1 MVAASRSGP
10 SAGTK
15 TIRAKRSGVSA
26 KRLKERHEAG
36 EDVSDQ
42 RALIRMGPA
51 NTAILIGADDLSD
64 WDSEELRHGQR
75 RDKNG
80 RFQGKAPKVVPKAC
94 YDELV
99 KRTLSEA
106 QQLFTDNIVVA
117 VQALVDIVTSPM
129 AEDKDKLR
137 AIGMIT
143 DRAMGKAPE
152 RVEVTGTAK
161 WELALRA
168 GIVSV
173 GNVADASLGFDEDEG
188 DE

>member
-1 MVAASRSGP
+1 MVAASRPGP
-10 SAGTK
+10 SAATK

-51 NTAILIGADDLSD
+51 NTAILIGADDLSG
-64 WDSEELRHGQR
+64 WDDEELRRGQR

-80 RFQGKAPKVVPKAC
+80 RFQGKEPKIVPKAC

-106 QQLFTDNIVVA
+106 QQLFTDNIVIA
-117 VQALVDIVTSPM
+117 VRALVDIVTNPM

-152 RVEVTGTAK
+152 KIEVTGTAK

-173 GNVADASLGFDEDEG
+173 DNMADASIGEDDDDG
-188 DE
+188 D